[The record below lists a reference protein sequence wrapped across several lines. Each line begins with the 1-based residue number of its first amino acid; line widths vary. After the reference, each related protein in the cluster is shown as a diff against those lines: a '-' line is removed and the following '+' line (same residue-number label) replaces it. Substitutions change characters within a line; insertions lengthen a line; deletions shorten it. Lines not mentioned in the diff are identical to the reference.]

1 MSSLKIG
8 NIYSGFQVVREEFI
22 REIESTVFTMEH
34 EQSGARLLFVQ
45 NQDDNKVFSISFR
58 TPPEDSTGVFHILE
72 HSVLCGSAKY
82 PVKEPFVELLKGSMK
97 TFLNAFTFSDKT
109 MYPVASRNNQDF
121 SNLMEVYLDSVFKPN
136 IYRQQEI
143 FEQEGWHYEL
153 QRAEDELIYKGVV
166 YNEMKGSYS
175 SPVTV
180 LVDRIKKSLYP
191 DTIYRHSSG
200 GDPQDIPA
208 LTYEQ
213 FLAAHSNYYHPSNSF
228 FYVYGDVN
236 IEERLQFIH
245 QEYLSHYTRK
255 DFDTA
260 IPLQQPTGMTE
271 LSAEYPILETETAA
285 DKTYLSMNYV
295 IGTSLD
301 RELNLAFA
309 ILKSMLMDSN
319 AAPLKQAL
327 LESGLGKDVFAFY
340 SDSMVQPM
348 LGITLTHSNPSSK
361 DAFLDLVRTTLSRL
375 AADGLD
381 EKLVLAAVNSK
392 EFELREADFI
402 QYPKGLTYNIEVMK
416 AWLYEGSPATHL
428 EYETVFASIR
438 EKCADRYFERL
449 IETYLLN
456 SDHWSVVVLKPS
468 NTIAAAKEAAIRQQL
483 AEYKASLTP
492 EQLGQLVERTQNLL
506 ARQSRPDTA
515 EDLQKLPKLS
525 LQDIDRTVAP
535 QVPTH
540 EYTLAGI
547 KVIHHEVPTNKI
559 AYIKLFWDTGVLAVE
574 QIPYLVLLARVLGQL
589 ETGSYSIEELTSEIG
604 IKTGGIRFQNE
615 VFGAVKDS
623 EASYQPKFSARIKVM
638 EGHIADS
645 LKLLH
650 ELLYGSNLDNITKLQ
665 EIVRREASH
674 MESILNQKGNEIAA
688 SRLLS
693 YFSDMGAYEEQLG
706 GVAYYRF
713 IRELADR
720 MDQQGEQLTDT
731 LQEICTALFNK
742 QNLTLSVTGTPDIYA
757 ELAAHV
763 AQLDLQ
769 DRQVESKPIL
779 KAQNRASNEGFM
791 SASQVQYV
799 VKGYDFT
806 QLGFT
811 YSGKMQVLKKILSLT
826 YLWNAVRVKGG
837 AYGSSLILR
846 RDGVLLFTSY
856 RDPNLQETL
865 EVYDQAYRFAG
876 SFEADDDEM
885 AKAVIGTLAMF
896 EQPLSPSALRRR
908 ADRHYFEQ
916 ITLEELQRER
926 NEILSATPEDIRQYA
941 GLLKAVAEQ
950 NYFSVVGNDSKMK
963 PVQALF
969 GSLEE
974 LVR

>member
-1 MSSLKIG
+1 MSSLKTG
-8 NIYSGFQVVREEFI
+8 HIYSGFQVVQEEFI
-22 REIESTVFTMEH
+22 REIESSVFTMEH
-34 EQSGARLLFVQ
+34 QPSGARLLFVQ

-58 TPPEDSTGVFHILE
+58 TPPGDSTGVFHILE
-72 HSVLCGSAKY
+72 HSVLCGSDKY

-97 TFLNAFTFSDKT
+97 TFLNAFTFADKT

-180 LVDRIKKSLYP
+180 LIDRIKKSLYP
-191 DTIYRHSSG
+191 DTIYRYSSG
-200 GDPQDIPA
+200 GDPQEIPA

-213 FLAAHSNYYHPSNSF
+213 FLAAHSRYYHPSNSY
-228 FYVYGDVN
+228 FYLYGDVN
-236 IEERLQFIH
+236 IEERLEFIH
-245 QEYLSHYTRK
+245 QNYLNSYNRD

-260 IPLQQPTGMTE
+260 ISLQQPTGMKE
-271 LSAEYPILETETAA
+271 LVAEYPILATETAA
-285 DKTYLSMNYV
+285 DKTYLSMNFV

-309 ILKSMLMDSN
+309 ILKSILMDSN

-340 SDSMVQPM
+340 SDSMIQPL
-348 LGITLTHSNPSSK
+348 LGITLTHSNPSAK
-361 DAFLDLVRTTLSRL
+361 DDFLDLVRTTLSRL
-375 AADGLD
+375 AGDGLD

-416 AWLYEGSPATHL
+416 SWLYDGSPAIHL
-428 EYETVFASIR
+428 EYEAVFSSIR
-438 EKCADRYFERL
+438 EQCADRYFERL

-456 SDHWSVVVLKPS
+456 SDHCSVVILKPS
-468 NTIAAAKEAAIRQQL
+468 NTLAADKEASIRQQL
-483 AEYKASLTP
+483 AEYKAALSP
-492 EQLGQLVERTQNLL
+492 VQLGQLVQRTQNLL
-506 ARQSRPDTA
+506 DRQSRPDAA
-515 EDLQKLPKLS
+515 EDLHKLPKLS
-525 LQDIDRTVAP
+525 LQDINRSVSP
-535 QVPTH
+535 QVPTQ
-540 EYTLAGI
+540 EYMLEGI
-547 KVIHHEVPTNKI
+547 KLIHHELPTNKI
-559 AYIKLFWDTGVLAVE
+559 AYIKLYWDTAVLAAE
-574 QIPYLVLLARVLGQL
+574 QIPYLVLLARALGQL
-589 ETGSYSIEELTSEIG
+589 ETAAYSIEELTGEIG

-615 VFGAVKDS
+615 VFGAGKDS
-623 EASYQPKFSARIKVM
+623 QTSYQPKFSARIKVM
-638 EGHIADS
+638 EGSIGES

-650 ELLYGSNLDNITKLQ
+650 ELLYGSNLDNFTKLQ

-674 MESILNQKGNEIAA
+674 MESVLNQKGNEIAA

-706 GVAYYRF
+706 GVSYYRF
-713 IRELADR
+713 IRELADGIDLR
-720 MDQQGEQLTDT
+720 AEQLSDT
-731 LQEICTALFNK
+731 LKGVCAALFNK
-742 QNLTLSVTGTPDIYA
+742 RNLTLSVTGTSDIYA
-757 ELAAHV
+757 ELAAHL
-763 AQLDLQ
+763 AQLDIQ
-769 DRQVESKPIL
+769 NRQVEPKPKL
-779 KAQNRASNEGFM
+779 KAQNLAGNEGFM

-806 QLGFT
+806 KLGFV

-826 YLWNAVRVKGG
+826 YLWNTVRVKGG
-837 AYGSSLILR
+837 AYGGNLLLR

-865 EVYDQAYRFAG
+865 AVYDQACHFAE
-876 SFEADDDEM
+876 SFEADEEEM
-885 AKAVIGTLAMF
+885 TKAIIGTLAMF
-896 EQPLSPSALRRR
+896 EQPLSPSAIRRR

-916 ITLEELQRER
+916 ITADELQRER
-926 NEILSATPEDIRQYA
+926 NEIFSATPGDIRYYA

-950 NYFSVVGNDSKMK
+950 NFFSVVGNDSKMK
-963 PVQALF
+963 SAQAIF

>member
-1 MSSLKIG
+1 MSNLKTG
-8 NIYSGFQVVREEFI
+8 SIYSGFQVVREEFI
-22 REIESTVFTMEH
+22 REIESSVFTMEH
-34 EQSGARLLFVQ
+34 QPSGAKLLFVQ
-45 NQDDNKVFSISFR
+45 NQDDNKVFSVSFR

-72 HSVLCGSAKY
+72 HSVLCGSDKY

-97 TFLNAFTFSDKT
+97 TFLNAFTFADKT
-109 MYPVASRNNQDF
+109 MYPVASRNNKDF

-153 QRAEDELIYKGVV
+153 QQEQDELIYKGVV

-180 LVDRIKKSLYP
+180 LIDRIKKSLYP

-200 GDPQDIPA
+200 GDPQNIPA

-213 FLAAHSNYYHPSNSF
+213 FLATHSHYYHPSNSY
-228 FYVYGDVN
+228 FYLYGDVN

-245 QEYLSHYTRK
+245 QEYLSHYTRN
-255 DFDTA
+255 DLDTA

-271 LSAEYPILETETAA
+271 LTSEYPILESETAE

-309 ILKSMLMDSN
+309 ILKNILMDSN

-327 LESGLGKDVFAFY
+327 LESGLGKDAFAFY

-361 DAFLDLVRTTLSRL
+361 EAFLDLIRTVLSRL
-375 AADGLD
+375 VADGLD

-392 EFELREADFI
+392 EFELREADFT
-402 QYPKGLTYNIEVMK
+402 QYPKGLTYNIELMK
-416 AWLYEGSPATHL
+416 SWLYGGAPAAHL
-428 EYETVFASIR
+428 EYEKAFTAIR
-438 EKCADRYFERL
+438 EKCADRYFEKL

-456 SDHWSVVVLKPS
+456 SNHCSVVILQPS
-468 NTIAAAKEAAIRQQL
+468 AAIAAENEALNKAQL
-483 AEYKASLTP
+483 AEYKASLSP
-492 EQLGQLVERTQNLL
+492 VQLSQLVQSTQNLL
-506 ARQSRPDTA
+506 ARQSLPDTA
-515 EDLQKLPKLS
+515 ENLQKLPKLS
-525 LQDIDRTVAP
+525 LQDIDRNAPSQVA
-535 QVPTH
+535 TH
-540 EYTLAGI
+540 EYTLEGI
-547 KVIHHEVPTNKI
+547 KLIHHEVPTNKI
-559 AYIKLFWDTGVLAVE
+559 AYIKFYWDTRVLAAE
-574 QIPYLVLLARVLGQL
+574 QIQYLVLLGRALGQL
-589 ETGSYSIEELTSEIG
+589 ETAAYSIEELTSEIG

-615 VFGAVKDS
+615 VFGAKPDS
-623 EASYQPKFSARIKVM
+623 EASYQPKFSARIKVL
-638 EGHIADS
+638 ESNISDA

-650 ELLYGSNLDNITKLQ
+650 EMLYSSNLDNYTKLQ
-665 EIVRREASH
+665 EIVRREASR
-674 MESILNQKGNEIAA
+674 MESFLNQKGNDIAA

-693 YFSDMGAYEEQLG
+693 YFSDMGAYEEQLD

-713 IRELADR
+713 IRGLANTIDKQAEHLAD
-720 MDQQGEQLTDT
+720 T
-731 LQEICTALFNK
+731 LKDICAALFNK
-742 QNLTLSVTGTPDIYA
+742 QNLILSVTGTADVYEQFA
-757 ELAAHV
+757 
-763 AQLDLQ
+763 AQLPQLKLQ
-769 DRQVESKPIL
+769 DGYMKSNLML
-779 KAQNRASNEGFM
+779 KAEDHANNEGFM

-806 QLGFT
+806 KLGFV

-826 YLWNAVRVKGG
+826 YLWNTIRVKGG
-837 AYGSSLILR
+837 AYGGNLILR
-846 RDGVLLFTSY
+846 RDGVLIFTSY

-865 EVYDQAYRFAG
+865 EVYDQAYQFAG
-876 SFEADDDEM
+876 SFEADEEEM
-885 AKAVIGTLAMF
+885 TKAIIGTLAMF
-896 EQPLSPSALRRR
+896 EQPLSPSGQGRR
-908 ADRHYFEQ
+908 ADRYYFEQ
-916 ITLEELQRER
+916 ITAEELQQER

-941 GLLKAVAEQ
+941 GLLKAVADK
-950 NYFSVVGNDSKMK
+950 NYYSVVGNESRMK
-963 PVQALF
+963 SAQDLF

>member
-1 MSSLKIG
+1 MGSLKTG
-8 NIYSGFQVVREEFI
+8 SIYSGFQVVQEEFI
-22 REIESTVFTMEH
+22 GEIESSVFTLEH
-34 EQSGARLLFVQ
+34 QPSGARLLFVQ
-45 NQDDNKVFSISFR
+45 NQDDNKVFSVSFR
-58 TPPEDSTGVFHILE
+58 TPPGDSTGVFHILE
-72 HSVLCGSAKY
+72 HSVLCGSDKY

-97 TFLNAFTFSDKT
+97 TFLNAFTFADKT
-109 MYPVASRNNQDF
+109 MYPVASRNHRDF
-121 SNLMEVYLDSVFKPN
+121 SNLMEVYLDSVFQPN

-153 QRAEDELIYKGVV
+153 RHAEDELIYKGVV

-180 LVDRIKKSLYP
+180 LMDRIKKSLYP
-191 DTIYRHSSG
+191 DTVYRHSSG

-213 FLAAHSNYYHPSNSF
+213 FLAAHSNYYHPSNSY
-228 FYVYGDVN
+228 FYLYGDVD
-236 IEERLQFIH
+236 IEERLQFID
-245 QEYLSHYTRK
+245 QEYLSKYTRN
-255 DFDTA
+255 DFATA
-260 IPLQQPTGMTE
+260 IPLQPPTGMTE
-271 LSAEYPILETETAA
+271 LTAEYPILETEAAA

-309 ILKSMLMDSN
+309 ILKSILMDSN

-340 SDSMVQPM
+340 SDSMVQPL
-348 LGITLTHSNPSSK
+348 LGITMTHSNPASK
-361 DAFLDLVRTTLSRL
+361 DAFLDVVRTVLNRL

-392 EFELREADFI
+392 EFELREADFL
-402 QYPKGLTYNIEVMK
+402 QHPKGLTYNIEVMK
-416 AWLYEGSPATHL
+416 AWLYGGSPATHL
-428 EYETVFASIR
+428 EYEQVFASIR

-456 SDHWSVVVLKPS
+456 SSHCSLVILKPS
-468 NTIAAAKEAAIRQQL
+468 NTLAAGKEDSIRQRL
-483 AEYKASLTP
+483 AEYKASLNP
-492 EQLGQLVERTQNLL
+492 AQLGQLVQRTQNLL
-506 ARQSRPDTA
+506 DRQSRPDA
-515 EDLQKLPKLS
+515 AGELQKLPKLS
-525 LQDIDRTVAP
+525 LQDIDRSAPP

-540 EYTLAGI
+540 EYTLEGM
-547 KVIHHEVPTNKI
+547 KLIHHEVPANKI
-559 AYIKLFWDTGVLAVE
+559 AYIKLYWDTGVLATE
-574 QIPYLVLLARVLGQL
+574 QIPYLVLLARVLGQM
-589 ETGSYSIEELTSEIG
+589 ETRAYSIEELTSEIG

-615 VFGAVKDS
+615 VFGAPKGS
-623 EASYQPKFSARIKVM
+623 GAGYQPKFSARIKVM
-638 EGHIADS
+638 ENNIGDS

-650 ELLYGSNLDNITKLQ
+650 ELLYGSNLDNCTKLQ
-665 EIVRREASH
+665 EIVRREASR
-674 MESILNQKGNEIAA
+674 MESFLNQKGNEIAA

-713 IRELADR
+713 IRGLAEHIDR
-720 MDQQGEQLTDT
+720 QSEQLAGT
-731 LQEICTALFNK
+731 LKEICAALFNK
-742 QNLTLSVTGTPDIYA
+742 RNVILSVTGTPEICGK
-757 ELAAHV
+757 LAAQLE
-763 AQLDLQ
+763 QLDLQ
-769 DRQVESKPIL
+769 DRQVQYKPML
-779 KAQNRASNEGFM
+779 KAEDHAANEGFM

-806 QLGFT
+806 KLGFN

-837 AYGSSLILR
+837 AYGGSLILR
-846 RDGVLLFTSY
+846 RDGVLIFTSY
-856 RDPNLQETL
+856 RDPNLQQTL
-865 EVYDQAYRFAG
+865 EVYDQAYRFAED
-876 SFEADDDEM
+876 FEADEDEM
-885 AKAVIGTLAMF
+885 TKAIIGTLAMF
-896 EQPLSPSALRRR
+896 EQPLSPSAQGRR

-916 ITLEELQRER
+916 ITARELQQER
-926 NEILSATPEDIRQYA
+926 DEILSATPGDIRQYA

-950 NYFSVVGNDSKMK
+950 NYFSVVGNDSKMR
-963 PVQALF
+963 PAQALF

>member
-1 MSSLKIG
+1 MSSLKTG

-22 REIESTVFTMEH
+22 QEIESSVFTMEH
-34 EQSGARLLFVQ
+34 HQSGARLLFVQ
-45 NQDDNKVFSISFR
+45 NQDDNKVFSVSFR

-72 HSVLCGSAKY
+72 HSVLCGSDKY
-82 PVKEPFVELLKGSMK
+82 PVKEPFVELLKGSMQ
-97 TFLNAFTFSDKT
+97 TFLNAFTFGDKT
-109 MYPVASRNNQDF
+109 MYPVASRNDQDF

-180 LVDRIKKSLYP
+180 LMDRIKKSLYP

-200 GDPQDIPA
+200 GDPQEIPA

-213 FLAAHSNYYHPSNSF
+213 FLAAHSNYYHPSNSY
-228 FYVYGDVN
+228 FYLYGDVN

-245 QEYLSHYTRK
+245 EEYLSRYTPN

-260 IPLQQPTGMTE
+260 IAVQQPTGMTE
-271 LSAEYPILETETAA
+271 LSAEYPILETETAT

-295 IGTSLD
+295 IGTALD
-301 RELNLAFA
+301 RELNLAFD

-340 SDSMVQPM
+340 SDSMVQPL

-361 DAFLDLVRTTLSRL
+361 DAFVDLVRTTLSRL
-375 AADGLD
+375 VADGLD

-392 EFELREADFI
+392 EFELREADFNR
-402 QYPKGLTYNIEVMK
+402 YPKGLTYNIEVMK
-416 AWLYEGSPATHL
+416 AWLYEGEPSTHL
-428 EYETVFASIR
+428 EYETVFAAIR
-438 EKCADRYFERL
+438 EKCADRYFEQL

-456 SDHWSVVVLKPS
+456 SDHCSVVMLNPS
-468 NTIAAAKEAAIRQQL
+468 KTIAAEKEASTRRQL
-483 AEYKASLTP
+483 GEFKASLSP
-492 EQLGQLVERTQNLL
+492 EQLEQLVDSTQNLL
-506 ARQSRPDTA
+506 SRQSRPDTA
-515 EDLQKLPKLS
+515 GDLQKLPKLS
-525 LQDIDRTVAP
+525 LEDIDRSAEP

-540 EYTLAGI
+540 EHTHEGI
-547 KVIHHEVPTNKI
+547 KLIHHEVHTNKI
-559 AYIKLFWDTGVLAVE
+559 AYIKLYWDTEVIAPE
-574 QIPYLVLLARVLGQL
+574 QIPYLVLLAEILGQL
-589 ETGSYSIEELTSEIG
+589 ETDAYSIEELTSEIG

-615 VFGAVKDS
+615 VFGTAKDS
-623 EASYQPKFSARIKVM
+623 EASYQPKFSARVKVM
-638 EGHIADS
+638 KGNIGDS
-645 LKLLH
+645 LELLH
-650 ELLYGSNLDNITKLQ
+650 ELLYGSNLDNLAKLQ
-665 EIVRREASH
+665 EIVRREASQ

-693 YFSDMGAYEEQLG
+693 YFSDMGAYQEQLG

-713 IRELADR
+713 IRELAHPI
-720 MDQQGEQLTDT
+720 DQQSEQLADT
-731 LQEICTALFNK
+731 LKSICATLFNK
-742 QNLTLSVTGTPDIYA
+742 RNLTLSVTGTPDIY
-757 ELAAHV
+757 EEFAAN
-763 AQLDLQ
+763 LTKLNLQ
-769 DRQVESKPIL
+769 DRRVEPKSVI
-779 KAQNRASNEGFM
+779 KAQGDARNEGFM

-806 QLGFT
+806 KLGFA

-837 AYGSSLILR
+837 AYGGNLILR
-846 RDGVLLFTSY
+846 RDGMLVFTSY

-865 EVYDQAYRFAG
+865 EVYDQAYRFAAG
-876 SFEADDDEM
+876 YEADEDEM
-885 AKAVIGTLAMF
+885 TKAIIGTLAMLD
-896 EQPLSPSALRRR
+896 QPLSPSAQGRR

-916 ITLEELQRER
+916 ITGEELQQER

-941 GLLKAVAEQ
+941 GLLQAVAEQ
-950 NYFSVVGNDSKMK
+950 NYFSVVGNESKMK
-963 PVQALF
+963 SAQALF

-974 LVR
+974 LVM